1 MEAKSCLGFA
11 VDCGVMLKGIGVV
24 AAGFLLFVGS
34 IYVLLSAIFGRWMG
48 YLVLMVAFSGWMIIQ
63 SSLWLFG
70 FWSQGPGTKPN
81 LGPRG
86 SDPAWVV
93 TAAGLEPGGDFTTFA
108 SYPGAPWAPADENDE
123 TQAAAIQSVQGAATT
138 FLADQAN
145 EQLGK
150 DPTAVDAV
158 TPSQFTVDSLEFAT
172 DGRTPLAVVQVH
184 FNGGGPQTV
193 ISLYHDSGSVPR
205 YSYMFLAGSVVLF
218 VLHLPLLDRAER
230 KRKTFLTGGAATPW
244 YGPA

>member
-1 MEAKSCLGFA
+1 METNSCLGFT

-24 AAGFLLFVGS
+24 LAGFILFVGS

-48 YLVLMVAFSGWMIIQ
+48 YLVLMTAFSGWMIIQ

-70 FWSQGPGTKPN
+70 FWSQGPSTPTN

-86 SDPAWVV
+86 SDAAWVV
-93 TAAGLEPGGDFTTFA
+93 TAAGLEPGGDFATFDA
-108 SYPGAPWAPADENDE
+108 YPAAPWAPADQKDE

-138 FLADQAN
+138 FLATQAN

-150 DPTAVDAV
+150 DPTAVDAI
-158 TPSQFTVDSLEFAT
+158 TPSQFTIDALEFAT
-172 DGRTPLAVVQVH
+172 DGRTPLAVVEAH
-184 FNGGGPQTV
+184 FNGGGPQTT

-230 KRKTFLTGGAATPW
+230 KRKTFLTGGSATPW

>member
-1 MEAKSCLGFA
+1 METNSCLGFA

-24 AAGFLLFVGS
+24 LAGFLLFVGS
-34 IYVLLSAIFGRWMG
+34 IYVLLSANFGRWMG
-48 YLVLMVAFSGWMIIQ
+48 YLVLMTAFSGWMVIQ

-70 FWSQGPGTKPN
+70 FWSQGPQTPTN

-93 TAAGLEPGGDFTTFA
+93 TAAGLEPGGDFATFDAYPA
-108 SYPGAPWAPADENDE
+108 SPWTPADENDDA
-123 TQAAAIQSVQGAATT
+123 QAASIQSVQGAATT
-138 FLADQAN
+138 FLAKQAN

-150 DPTAVDAV
+150 DPTAVDAI
-158 TPSQFTVDSLEFAT
+158 TPSQFTIDSLEFAT
-172 DGRTPLAVVQVH
+172 DDGTPLAVVEAH
-184 FNGGGPQTV
+184 FNAGGPQTAV
-193 ISLYHDSGSVPR
+193 SLYHDSGSVPR

-230 KRKTFLTGGAATPW
+230 KRKAFLTGGSATPW